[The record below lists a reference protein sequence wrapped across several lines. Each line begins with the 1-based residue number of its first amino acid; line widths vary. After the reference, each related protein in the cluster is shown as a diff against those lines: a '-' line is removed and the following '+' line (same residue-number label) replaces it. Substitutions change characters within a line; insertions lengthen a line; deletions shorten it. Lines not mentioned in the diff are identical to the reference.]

1 MPFCNSA
8 DWELSICAQCKFI
21 FSAHLELASAQLL
34 THLQAGIDRPLQ
46 VSLQTAPKV
55 PEHGGASR
63 QDDVLW
69 KKKDAAITEL
79 RKITQTLNT
88 SDLQPTSGLY
98 DSYKLNSKCIKTQ
111 QMITSHDFV
120 LIKALKKK
128 KEKKHFKTCD
138 SYFFTPVS
146 FKLNKHS
153 HETLKKTE

>member
-1 MPFCNSA
+1 MEEKGRRYYRA
-8 DWELSICAQCKFI
+8 TK
-21 FSAHLELASAQLL
+21 
-34 THLQAGIDRPLQ
+34 
-46 VSLQTAPKV
+46 
-55 PEHGGASR
+55 
-63 QDDVLW
+63 
-69 KKKDAAITEL
+69 
-79 RKITQTLNT
+79 KITQTLNT

-120 LIKALKKK
+120 LIKAF
-128 KEKKHFKTCD
+128 KKHFKTCG